1 MIKKLSLLLAGVL
14 MSCILTGCKNDNL
27 VSATSIK
34 SGVTYDYILIAMDD
48 TGVLYYRSTYNL
60 TPYYNENGHL
70 CRWVDGK
77 IVEIGGDD
85 NER

>member
-1 MIKKLSLLLAGVL
+1 MIKRLSLLVL
-14 MSCILTGCKNDNL
+14 VVAATLNLTGCKSET
-27 VSATSIK
+27 VSATSIN
-34 SGVTYDYILIAMDD
+34 SGATYDYILIAMED

-77 IVEIGGDD
+77 IVEIGSED
-85 NER
+85 E